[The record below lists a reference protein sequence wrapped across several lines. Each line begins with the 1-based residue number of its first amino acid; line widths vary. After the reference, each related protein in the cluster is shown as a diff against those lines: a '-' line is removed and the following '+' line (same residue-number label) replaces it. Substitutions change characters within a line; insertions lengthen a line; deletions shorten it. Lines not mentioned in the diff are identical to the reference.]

1 MVACALTRQ
10 ASRGRF
16 GGRKTVKPRL
26 ALTTLQS
33 VMVVGVPGPIVGE
46 LLAVALGEAPAV
58 TVTVGEALAVT
69 VAVGD
74 VVTVAV
80 AVAVTVGAAPS
91 SRNSIVG
98 LPHHFNFAS
107 GKLAGS
113 AVAVEP
119 GCEDAKGLEHETSSR
134 AASIALNAR

>member
-10 ASRGRF
+10 ASRGKF
-16 GGRKTVKPRL
+16 AGRKTLKPRL
-26 ALTTLQS
+26 VLTTFQS

-46 LLAVALGEAPAV
+46 LLAVGEAPAV
-58 TVTVGEALAVT
+58 AVTVGETLAVT
-69 VAVGD
+69 VAVAV

-80 AVAVTVGAAPS
+80 AVAVAVGAAPS

-98 LPHHFNFAS
+98 LLHHFNFAS

-113 AVAVEP
+113 AVAVAP
-119 GCEDAKGLEHETSSR
+119 GCEDAKGLEHETSNR
-134 AASIALNAR
+134 AASNALN